1 MILFMKAYH
10 FILMTLLASVLLW
23 GCKHNNIENQLGPD
37 YCSVVETPFKRNPKD
52 TLDFA
57 KWGDTLSAK
66 ISGNLEWNITI
77 KGRTSR
83 AVKRFS
89 GVSADVL
96 NFWLGETDTLAF
108 FAKDEWCDMTF
119 SNNCQPSQTKPVYL
133 KANPNYNKI
142 GYLLDD
148 FEGKKLKYVLGK
160 SNDTVSSIY
169 QGLDSLSFPAI
180 QGKKFLRVAALP
192 KNWYVGEYNMT
203 FVKILPNL
211 GTSDPNEVYLNFL
224 INNNGN
230 KTNAIALILKET
242 GKNRTF
248 KIPADKLNG
257 WNMVSVKLSDMGVV
271 DASKVTN
278 VIFSFGPSEIGTP
291 VDFSLDFVIFTKGK
305 PFIQ

>member
-1 MILFMKAYH
+1 M
-10 FILMTLLASVLLW
+10 
-23 GCKHNNIENQLGPD
+23 
-37 YCSVVETPFKRNPKD
+37 
-52 TLDFA
+52 
-57 KWGDTLSAK
+57 
-66 ISGNLEWNITI
+66 
-77 KGRTSR
+77 
-83 AVKRFS
+83 
-89 GVSADVL
+89 
-96 NFWLGETDTLAF
+96 
-108 FAKDEWCDMTF
+108 
-119 SNNCQPSQTKPVYL
+119 
-133 KANPNYNKI
+133 
-142 GYLLDD
+142 LDD

-211 GTSDPNEVYLNFL
+211 GTSDPNDVYLNFL

-271 DASKVTN
+271 DASKVAT
-278 VIFSFGPSEIGTP
+278 VIFSFGPSEIGAP
-291 VDFSLDFVIFTKGK
+291 VDFSVDFVIFTKGK